1 MRISHSTAMR
11 IVTELSDIIRQSI
24 NLMDE
29 NGVVIA
35 STDEKR
41 IGTVHEGSQKLME
54 EHLEVLIINS
64 DDEYPGSRQ
73 GVNFPVEMDGRYI
86 GAIGIT
92 GDYEVIR
99 EHGRIIKKMTEI
111 LLLDDYLKEQKRLK
125 QNLRTGYIQEWVLD
139 PAAAGQEAFVRRGLS
154 LDIDVRLP
162 RRAVML
168 LPLTDVDDTL
178 EWQRLLER
186 TEKALRRAVS
196 AYPQALVICSGKK
209 LICLLPDWGDRR
221 LLNAV
226 EAFQAGARQEPGVEL
241 AAGLDSRAA
250 AGGDMPLAC
259 QRAEKALYGSVSHPE
274 HRPIFYRELR
284 LEILVHEIPAALR
297 AEYVE
302 RTFQNCTPEEREG
315 YAQMLK
321 VFYACNGSIQQAA
334 ERLFLHK
341 NTLQY
346 KLNKLSGLTGINP
359 RTYQGGALYCLALA
373 FLEEERLGNWL

>member
-1 MRISHSTAMR
+1 MHISHSTAMR
-11 IVTELSDIIRQSI
+11 IVTDLSDIIRQSI

-54 EHLEVLIINS
+54 ERLEVLIINS

-92 GDYEVIR
+92 GDYEVIK

-111 LLLDDYLKEQKRLK
+111 LLLDDYLKEQKRLEK
-125 QNLRTGYIQEWVLD
+125 NLRTGYIQEWVLD
-139 PAAAGQEAFVRRGLS
+139 PAAARQEAFVRRGLS
-154 LDIDVRLP
+154 LGIDVRLP
-162 RRAVML
+162 RRAVLL
-168 LPLTDVDDTL
+168 LPLTEMDDTL

-196 AYPQALVICSGKK
+196 AYSEALVICSGKK
-209 LICLLPDWGDRR
+209 LICLLPDWADKR
-221 LLNAV
+221 LLSTV
-226 EAFQAGARQEPGVEL
+226 ESFQAGMRQELGVEL

-250 AGGDMPLAC
+250 SGDGMSLAC
-259 QRAEKALYGSVSHPE
+259 QRAEKALYSSISGPE
-274 HRPIFYRELR
+274 HRPVFYQDLR
-284 LEILVHEIPAALR
+284 LEIFVHEIPPALR

-302 RTFQNCTPEEREG
+302 RTFQNCTPKERDD
-315 YAQMLK
+315 YAQLLK

-334 ERLFLHK
+334 EQLFLHK

-346 KLNKLSGLTGINP
+346 KLNKLSSLTGINP
-359 RTYQGGALYCLALA
+359 RTYEGGALYCLALA
-373 FLEEERLGNWL
+373 FLDEERLGDWL